1 MRYELFLRSRTPL
14 QQEALEQVAAE
25 LEQQGPGL
33 VLEPY
38 REEETLL
45 GFDVG
50 ADPQQPGAAAALC
63 GAAFSLEQRHDL
75 SVFDPQLG
83 RPVTE
88 ADSDLIARQV
98 AELTAFGQGA
108 LTAAA
113 PSGSPALRLWLV
125 VAGVLVLVLLLGRA
139 LRCAV

>member
-1 MRYELFLRSRTPL
+1 MRYELFLRSRSPL
-14 QQEALEQVAAE
+14 QEEVLKQVAAE
-25 LEQQGPGL
+25 LSQPGL

-38 REEETLL
+38 REEGALL
-45 GFDVG
+45 GFDLG

-63 GAAFSLEQRHDL
+63 GAAFALEQQHDL

-88 ADSDLIARQV
+88 ADGELIARRL
-98 AELTAFGQGA
+98 AELTAFDQGA
-108 LTAAA
+108 LTAAT
-113 PSGSPALRLWLV
+113 PTGSPTLRLWLV
-125 VAGVLVLVLLLGRA
+125 VAGALVLVLLLGKA